1 MNVVPCSVKKTT
13 VTGCPYRS
21 DTYCNGVT
29 EEHVKL
35 GSLVWLDHWIGGSAI
50 YESEDNTHRGKAT
63 NKSHEIWMISMKNQT
78 LHSAPYLA
86 KSFGALHHKWPHK
99 SLQSGS
105 LMVLAVKPLKR
116 ELGLLQ
122 AWTSL
127 WFHRAKN
134 CLGIWMNKWS
144 YMQKCLYSKQPQS
157 KSKIVTI
164 QVAGN
169 KLQEISWNLQENQRR
184 LFCRIVF
191 LQEIAGGCRQT
202 HQVYRNSLSSQP
214 GRIMNV
220 LFPLPF

>member
-13 VTGCPYRS
+13 VTGCPCRS
-21 DTYCNGVT
+21 DTYCNRVT
-29 EEHVKL
+29 EEHVKM

-78 LHSAPYLA
+78 LHSAP
-86 KSFGALHHKWPHK
+86 WPR
-99 SLQSGS
+99 
-105 LMVLAVKPLKR
+105 VLERAASQMTTQITPIRESHGPCRETSEKR
-116 ELGLLQ
+116 VRTATSMNLIVVSSCQEL
-122 AWTSL
+122 
-127 WFHRAKN
+127 
-134 CLGIWMNKWS
+134 LGDLDKWS
-144 YMQKCLYSKQPQS
+144 YMQKCFYSRQRQS

-169 KLQEISWNLQENQRR
+169 KLQEISWNQHENQRR

-202 HQVYRNSLSSQP
+202 HQVYRKSLSSQP

-220 LFPLPF
+220 LFPLQF